1 MIFVTRQI
9 PTTAAIYDIAT
20 RPTANRSVPLAN
32 TYRKTVRTI
41 VSNFVNCK
49 DLVTQFGHRKSDLK

>member
-9 PTTAAIYDIAT
+9 PTTAAIYGIVT

-32 TYRKTVRTI
+32 IYRKTVRTI
-41 VSNFVNCK
+41 VSNSLCQLQRSG
-49 DLVTQFGHRKSDLK
+49 DTIWT